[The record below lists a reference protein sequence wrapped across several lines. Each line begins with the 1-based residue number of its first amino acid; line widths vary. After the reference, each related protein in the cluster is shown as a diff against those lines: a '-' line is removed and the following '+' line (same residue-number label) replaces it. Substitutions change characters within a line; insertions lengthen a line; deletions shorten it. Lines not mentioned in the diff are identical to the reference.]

1 MSDWSS
7 PVDKRDLADR
17 FSKAAGDYDRL
28 ARVQQQVGGELLA
41 LLPDAHFERGL
52 DLGCG
57 TGYFLPEL
65 AKRCERLMGLD
76 LAPGMLQ
83 VARQKRVSAELLC
96 GDAEQLP
103 FSDASVDLIFSSL
116 ALQWC
121 ASLPQA
127 LSEIYRVLRPGG
139 IFAFATLGEASLHE
153 LRAAWREV
161 DHLEHVNQFISSHTL
176 QYLCS
181 EHGFLSIDW
190 LNRSHTL
197 HYSSLHE
204 LLMSLKG
211 IGANQVTGA
220 RAAGLGGRSRLRA
233 LELAYE
239 RMQGPSGLLPM
250 SYEVCY
256 GVLMR

>member
-1 MSDWSS
+1 MSDWSLS
-7 PVDKRDLADR
+7 VDKLDLAER
-17 FSKAAGDYDRL
+17 FGKAAPDYDRL
-28 ARVQQQVGGELLA
+28 ARLQQQVGAELLA
-41 LLPDAHFERGL
+41 LLPEVSFERGL

-65 AKRCERLMGLD
+65 AKRCASLLGLD

-83 VARQKRVSAELLC
+83 VARHKLGSAQLIC

-103 FSDASVDLIFSSL
+103 FASGSLDLIYSSL

-127 LSEIYRVLRPGG
+127 LSEIHRVLRPGG
-139 IFAFATLGEASLHE
+139 FFAFSTLGAESLSE

-161 DHLEHVNQFISSHTL
+161 DHLDHVNPFITANTL

-181 EHGFLSIDW
+181 EHGFSSLVWLS
-190 LNRSHTL
+190 RSHTL
-197 HYSSLHE
+197 HYPTLHE
-204 LLMSLKG
+204 VLMSLKG

-220 RAAGLGGRSRLRA
+220 RAAGLGGRKRLHC
-233 LELAYE
+233 LEQAYGK
-239 RMQGPSGLLPM
+239 MQEPTGLLPV